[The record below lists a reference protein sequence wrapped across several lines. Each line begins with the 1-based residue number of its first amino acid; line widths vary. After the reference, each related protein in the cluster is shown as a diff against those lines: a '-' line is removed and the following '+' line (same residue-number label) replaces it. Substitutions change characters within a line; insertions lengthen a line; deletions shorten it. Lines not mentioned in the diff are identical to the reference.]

1 MEEIKTAHDMAPL
14 SLVINLSYSRS
25 FLLADDYENCMITA
39 KDQIDLYPRYAS
51 HYVTLGYAL
60 LGQNKN
66 DEAVAAFEKAVDLER
81 TGQTLSALGFA
92 YAISGKPS
100 KAITLVKEL
109 EQRYPS
115 HKALG
120 REIAAVYAG
129 LGNYDKTFSWLEAD
143 LRSRSTELSTIRYL
157 PPFRSMRNT
166 PQFQD
171 LLSRMGLSSKLD

>member
-1 MEEIKTAHDMAPL
+1 MNFLVANISRYRQNVGSGNAKGPKSGLPCEDFPKRWVIHLDEFALTNRMASETL
-14 SLVINLSYSRS
+14 INLES
-25 FLLADDYENCMITA
+25 
-39 KDQIDLYPRYAS
+39 
-51 HYVTLGYAL
+51 
-60 LGQNKN
+60 
-66 DEAVAAFEKAVDLER
+66 

-109 EQRYPS
+109 EQRYSS

-120 REIAAVYAG
+120 REIAAVYTG

-143 LRSRSTELSTIRYL
+143 LKSRSTELSTIRYL

>member
-1 MEEIKTAHDMAPL
+1 MHFLVANISRYRPNVGSGNAKAPNPVCHVKGFPKRWVIHLDEFALTNRMAP
-14 SLVINLSYSRS
+14 
-25 FLLADDYENCMITA
+25 E
-39 KDQIDLYPRYAS
+39 
-51 HYVTLGYAL
+51 TLI
-60 LGQNKN
+60 
-66 DEAVAAFEKAVDLER
+66 DLER

-109 EQRYPS
+109 EQRYSS

-143 LRSRSTELSTIRYL
+143 LKSRSTELSTIRYL